1 MSTGFYS
8 KMMNTDLSGNDL
20 QSYLTGPNV
29 RLLEFDA
36 ACGAPQAA
44 LSVASGGS
52 TLNVEQW
59 LQSAISAQLLD
70 NATAATSCYI
80 ALGSDTASQAAS
92 YVSLFNLKSTNETRI
107 LHFIQSSAVSSG
119 STCSL
124 KNLSGTSNYVKVATD
139 GTQTT
144 SASSSLFVQINAINS
159 SNNFIGN
166 LAGAERLV
174 LLSAS
179 NIDSGSQAVT
189 FNVLSGSL

>member
-44 LSVASGGS
+44 LSVAAAGS